1 MIRTRLINNGKQ
13 TSRVFYDTNTGAT
26 ITSLRSVTIHGVDDT
41 IVTVVWKEGV
51 PYIHLPHKDAVL
63 VSLHDAIEVYNLVIE
78 KVA

>member
-13 TSRVFYDTNTGAT
+13 TSRVFYETTTGAT
-26 ITSLRSVTIHGVDDT
+26 ITSIRSVAIHGIPDT
-41 IVTVVWKEGV
+41 IITVVWKEGV

-63 VSLHDAIEVYNLVIE
+63 VSLRDAIEVYELMIE